1 MFDALQALPPDP
13 ILALT
18 PAYRADPNPN
28 KIDLGAGVYK
38 NESGDTPVM
47 RAVKKAEQILL
58 AEQDSKAYVGPGG
71 AAGFNEA
78 IAALAFGA
86 ALKQSLGGRRVT
98 LQTPGGCGGL
108 RLAAEFIAQANPGA
122 TVWVSDP
129 TWPNHRPLLGAA
141 GLEIAAYPYYDFTA
155 HSINF
160 DAMRASLSAAKAGDV
175 VLLHGCCHNPCGADP
190 GREQWREIRDLALD
204 RGFNILIDMAYQ
216 GLGDGLEEDVYGVRL
231 LAESL
236 PELMLVSSCS
246 KNFGLYRERTG
257 ALSVICASAAVAR
270 AAMSRLAAIARAN
283 YSMPPDHGAAIVQ
296 TIMEDAELRADWEL
310 ELAEVRD
317 RINGLRADFAR
328 ALAAAGVG
336 RDFSFIE
343 REKGMF
349 SFLGVTP
356 EQAESLVGDYGI
368 YLVKSGRIN
377 IAGINRA
384 NIGYLVDSL
393 AALLRDSTRS
403 GV

>member
-1 MFDALQALPPDP
+1 MFDSLQALPPDP

-18 PAYRADPNPN
+18 PAYRADPNPD

-38 NESGDTPVM
+38 DENGNTPVM
-47 RAVKKAEQILL
+47 RAVKEAERVLL
-58 AEQDSKAYVGPGG
+58 AQQDSKAYVGPVG

-78 IAALAFGA
+78 IASLVFGD
-86 ALKQSLGGRRVT
+86 ALKQSLGERRVS

-108 RLAAEFIAQANPGA
+108 RLAAEFIAKANPRA

-141 GLEIAAYPYYDFTA
+141 GLALAAYPYYDLDSHTVR
-155 HSINF
+155 F
-160 DAMRASLSAAKAGDV
+160 DAMLESLSAAAAGDV
-175 VLLHGCCHNPCGADP
+175 VLLHGCCHNPCGADLD
-190 GREQWREIRDLALD
+190 REQWREMRDLALD
-204 RGFNILIDMAYQ
+204 KGLVVLIDMAYQ

-236 PELMLVSSCS
+236 PEMLLVSSCS

-257 ALSVICASAAVAR
+257 ALSVICRSGAAAK
-270 AAMSRLAAIARAN
+270 ATLSHLAATARAN

-296 TIMEDAELRADWEL
+296 TIMGDAGLRADWER

-317 RINGLRADFAR
+317 RINDLRAALVR
-328 ALAAAGVG
+328 ELAAAGAE

-356 EQAESLVGDYGI
+356 EQAESLTGDYSI

-377 IAGINRA
+377 IAGINRNNISYLA
-384 NIGYLVDSL
+384 NSL
-393 AALLRDSTRS
+393 AELLR
-403 GV
+403 G

>member
-1 MFDALQALPPDP
+1 MFDSLQALPPDP

-18 PAYRADPNPN
+18 PAYRADPNPD

-38 NESGDTPVM
+38 DENGNTPVM
-47 RAVKKAEQILL
+47 RAVKNAERILL
-58 AEQDSKAYVGPGG
+58 ADQDSKAYVGPGG

-78 IAALAFGA
+78 ISSLAFGET
-86 ALKQSLGGRRVT
+86 LKQSLGERRVT

-108 RLAAEFIAQANPGA
+108 RLAAEFIAQAAPDA

-141 GLEIAAYPYYDFTA
+141 GLKIASYPYYDFA
-155 HSINF
+155 SHSVRF
-160 DAMRASLSAAKAGDV
+160 DAMFESLSAAAAGDV
-175 VLLHGCCHNPCGADP
+175 VLLHGCCHNPCGGDL
-190 GREQWREIRDLALD
+190 GREQWREMRDLALD
-204 RGFNILIDMAYQ
+204 KGLAILIDMAYQ

-257 ALSVICASAAVAR
+257 AVSVICSSGPVAK
-270 AAMSRLAAIARAN
+270 AAMSRLAATARAN

-296 TIMEDAELRADWEL
+296 TIMGDAGLRTDWEL

-317 RINGLRADFAR
+317 RINGLRAAFVR
-328 ALAAAGVG
+328 ELADTGVE

-356 EQAESLVGDYGI
+356 EQAESLVRDYSI

-377 IAGINRA
+377 IAGINQA
-384 NIGYLVDSL
+384 NIGYLVNSL
-393 AALLRDSTRS
+393 AELLRD
-403 GV
+403 

>member
-18 PAYRADPNPN
+18 PAYRADPNPD

-38 NESGDTPVM
+38 DEQGNTPVM
-47 RAVKKAEQILL
+47 RAVKKAERILL
-58 AEQDSKAYVGPGG
+58 AEQDSKVYVGPGG
-71 AAGFNEA
+71 AAGFNDA
-78 IAALAFGA
+78 IASLAFGGK
-86 ALKQSLGGRRVT
+86 LKQTLGERRVT

-108 RLAAEFIAQANPGA
+108 RLAAEFIAQANPEA
-122 TVWVSDP
+122 SVWVSDP
-129 TWPNHRPLLGAA
+129 TWPNHMPLLGAA
-141 GLEIAAYPYYDFTA
+141 GLKIAKYPYYDL
-155 HSINF
+155 HSHSVRF
-160 DAMRASLSAAKAGDV
+160 DAMVECLSQAAANDV
-175 VLLHGCCHNPCGADP
+175 VLLHGCCHNPCGADLDR
-190 GREQWREIRDLALD
+190 GQWRQLGDLALEK
-204 RGFNILIDMAYQ
+204 GFTVMIDMAYQ

-231 LAESL
+231 LAEAL
-236 PELMLVSSCS
+236 PELLLVSSCS

-257 ALSVICASAAVAR
+257 ALSVICRTGAVAK
-270 AAMSRLAAIARAN
+270 AAASRLAATARAN

-296 TIMEDAELRADWEL
+296 TIMEDAELRADWER

-317 RINGLRADFAR
+317 RINDLRA
-328 ALAAAGVG
+328 ALVHELRAAGLQ

-356 EQAESLVGDYGI
+356 EQAEALVSQYSI

-377 IAGINRA
+377 IAGVNQA
-384 NIGYLVDSL
+384 NIGYLARSL
-393 AALLRDSTRS
+393 ARLLRDEA
-403 GV
+403 

>member
-1 MFDALQALPPDP
+1 MFDSLQALPPDP

-18 PAYRADPNPN
+18 PAYRADPNPD

-38 NESGDTPVM
+38 DENGNTPVM
-47 RAVKKAEQILL
+47 RAVKEAERVLL
-58 AEQDSKAYVGPGG
+58 AKQDSKAYVGPGG
-71 AAGFNEA
+71 AAGFNEV
-78 IAALAFGA
+78 IASLAFGD
-86 ALKQSLGGRRVT
+86 ALKQSLGERRVS

-108 RLAAEFIAQANPGA
+108 RLAAEFIAKANPRA

-141 GLEIAAYPYYDFTA
+141 GLTLAAYPYYDLDSHTVR
-155 HSINF
+155 F
-160 DAMRASLSAAKAGDV
+160 DAMLESLSAAAAGDV
-175 VLLHGCCHNPCGADP
+175 VLLHGCCHNPCGADL
-190 GREQWREIRDLALD
+190 GREQWREMRDLALD
-204 RGFNILIDMAYQ
+204 KGLVVLIDMAYQ

-236 PELMLVSSCS
+236 PEMLLVSSCS

-257 ALSVICASAAVAR
+257 ALSVICRSGAAAT
-270 AAMSRLAAIARAN
+270 AALSHLAATARAN

-296 TIMEDAELRADWEL
+296 TIMEDAGLRADWER

-317 RINGLRADFAR
+317 RINNLRAALVR
-328 ALAAAGVG
+328 ELAAAGAE

-349 SFLGVTP
+349 SFLGVSP
-356 EQAESLVGDYGI
+356 EQAESLTGDYSI

-377 IAGINRA
+377 IAGINRNNISYLA
-384 NIGYLVDSL
+384 NSL
-393 AALLRDSTRS
+393 AELLRA

>member
-1 MFDALQALPPDP
+1 MFDSLQALPPDP

-18 PAYRADPNPN
+18 PAYRADPNPD

-38 NESGDTPVM
+38 DENGNTPVM
-47 RAVKKAEQILL
+47 RAVKEAERILL
-58 AEQDSKAYVGPGG
+58 AQQDSKAYVGPGG

-78 IAALAFGA
+78 IASLALGD
-86 ALKQSLGGRRVT
+86 ALKQSLGERRVS

-108 RLAAEFIAQANPGA
+108 RLAAEFIAKANPQA

-141 GLEIAAYPYYDFTA
+141 GLTLATYPYYDLDSHTVR
-155 HSINF
+155 F
-160 DAMRASLSAAKAGDV
+160 DAMLESLSAAAAGDV
-175 VLLHGCCHNPCGADP
+175 VLLHGCCHNPCGADL
-190 GREQWREIRDLALD
+190 GREQWREMRDLALD
-204 RGFNILIDMAYQ
+204 KGLVILIDMAYQ

-236 PELMLVSSCS
+236 PELLLVSSCS

-257 ALSVICASAAVAR
+257 ALSVICRSGAAAT
-270 AAMSRLAAIARAN
+270 AALSHLAATARAN

-296 TIMEDAELRADWEL
+296 TIMGDADLRADWER

-317 RINGLRADFAR
+317 RINGLRAALVR
-328 ALAAAGVG
+328 ELAAAGAE

-356 EQAESLVGDYGI
+356 EQAESLTGDYSI

-377 IAGINRA
+377 IAGINRNNISYLA
-384 NIGYLVDSL
+384 NSL
-393 AALLRDSTRS
+393 AELLRT

>member
-1 MFDALQALPPDP
+1 MFDSLQALPPDP

-18 PAYRADPNPN
+18 PAYRADPNPD

-38 NESGDTPVM
+38 DENGNTPVM
-47 RAVKKAEQILL
+47 RAVKEAERVLL
-58 AEQDSKAYVGPGG
+58 AQQDSKAYVGPGG

-78 IAALAFGA
+78 IASLALGD
-86 ALKQSLGGRRVT
+86 ALKQSLGERRVS

-108 RLAAEFIAQANPGA
+108 RLAAEFIAKANPRA

-141 GLEIAAYPYYDFTA
+141 GLKLATYPYYDLDSHTVR
-155 HSINF
+155 F
-160 DAMRASLSAAKAGDV
+160 DAMLESLSAAAAGDV
-175 VLLHGCCHNPCGADP
+175 VLLHGCCHNPCGADL
-190 GREQWREIRDLALD
+190 GREQWREMRDLALD
-204 RGFNILIDMAYQ
+204 KGLVVLIDMAYQ

-236 PELMLVSSCS
+236 PELLLVSSCS

-257 ALSVICASAAVAR
+257 ALSVICRSGAAAT
-270 AAMSRLAAIARAN
+270 AALSHLAATARAN

-296 TIMEDAELRADWEL
+296 TIMGDAGLRADWER

-317 RINGLRADFAR
+317 RINGLRAALVR
-328 ALAAAGVG
+328 ELAAAGAE

-356 EQAESLVGDYGI
+356 EQAESLTGDYSI

-377 IAGINRA
+377 IAGINRNNISYLA
-384 NIGYLVDSL
+384 NSL
-393 AALLRDSTRS
+393 AELLRT

>member
-1 MFDALQALPPDP
+1 MFDSLQALPPDP

-28 KIDLGAGVYK
+28 KVDLGAGVYK
-38 NESGDTPVM
+38 DENGNTPVM
-47 RAVKKAEQILL
+47 RAVKQAERILL
-58 AEQDSKAYVGPGG
+58 AGQDSKAYVGPSG

-78 IAALAFGA
+78 IAALAFGD
-86 ALKQSLGGRRVT
+86 ALKRSLGERRVT

-108 RLAAEFIAQANPGA
+108 RVAAEFIAQAAPDA

-141 GLEIAAYPYYDFTA
+141 GLKIAPYPYYDFA
-155 HSINF
+155 SHSVRF
-160 DAMRASLSAAKAGDV
+160 DAMFETLSAANAGDV
-175 VLLHGCCHNPCGADP
+175 VLLHGCCHNPCGADL
-190 GREQWREIRDLALD
+190 GREQWREMRDLALD
-204 RGFNILIDMAYQ
+204 KGLAVLIDMAYQ
-216 GLGDGLEEDVYGVRL
+216 GLGDGLEDDVYGVRL

-257 ALSVICASAAVAR
+257 AVTVICGSGSVAK
-270 AAMSRLAAIARAN
+270 AAMSRLAATARAN

-296 TIMEDAELRADWEL
+296 TIMEDAELRADWER

-317 RINGLRADFAR
+317 RINGLRTALVR
-328 ALAAAGVG
+328 ELAAAGVE
-336 RDFSFIE
+336 RDFGFIE

-356 EQAESLVGDYGI
+356 EQAESLIEDYSI

-377 IAGINRA
+377 IAGINQA
-384 NIGYLVDSL
+384 NIGYLASSL
-393 AALLRDSTRS
+393 AELLRD
-403 GV
+403 